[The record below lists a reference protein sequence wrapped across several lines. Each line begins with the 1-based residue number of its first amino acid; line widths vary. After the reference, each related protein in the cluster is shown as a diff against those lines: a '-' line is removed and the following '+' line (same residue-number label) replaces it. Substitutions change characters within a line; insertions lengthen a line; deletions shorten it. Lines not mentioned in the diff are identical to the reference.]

1 MYTEERMQDLNPV
14 AWQPLLTTRTIGRA
28 GNHVEH
34 TLVSTN
40 TVLKGLARQGA
51 PHGSVCLCECQTGGR
66 GRLGRAWSS
75 PEGMGVWCSVL
86 LRPELPAENAPL
98 ITFCAA
104 LAMTQA
110 VRELCGL
117 DARIKW
123 PNDVVLE
130 GRKLCGV
137 LLELGFDVQGGMFVI
152 VGTGLNVRRGAYPPD
167 LADRAIALE
176 EACQPPERSRLIAAY
191 LNALEEALTAV
202 ERGMLSGIT
211 KPYHEM
217 SCTLGREVQVIG
229 VEETFTG
236 IAVDIDESGA
246 LLVRTGTG
254 ELRRVLAGD
263 VSVRGMMGYV

>member
-1 MYTEERMQDLNPV
+1 MQDLLPA
-14 AWQPLLTTRTIGRA
+14 AWQPLLTTRVIGRMV
-28 GNHVEH
+28 NHVEH
-34 TLVSTN
+34 TLTSTN
-40 TVLKGLARQGA
+40 TVLKEFARKGT

-75 PEGMGVWCSVL
+75 PEGMGIWCSVL
-86 LRPELPAENAPL
+86 LRPKLPAENAPL

-110 VRELCGL
+110 VRAECGL

-123 PNDVVLE
+123 PNDVILE

-137 LLELGFDVQGGMFVI
+137 LLEMGFDAQGGMFVI
-152 VGTGLNVRRGAYPPD
+152 VGTGLNVRSGAYPPE
-167 LADRAIALE
+167 LRERAIALDE
-176 EACQPPERSRLIAAY
+176 VCTPPARSQLIAAY
-191 LNALEEALTAV
+191 LNALEEAVDAV

-211 KPYHEM
+211 KPYHES

-229 VEETFTG
+229 TQETFTG
-236 IAVDIDESGA
+236 VAVDIDESGA
-246 LLVRTGTG
+246 LLVRTAAG
-254 ELRRVLAGD
+254 EVQRVLAAD